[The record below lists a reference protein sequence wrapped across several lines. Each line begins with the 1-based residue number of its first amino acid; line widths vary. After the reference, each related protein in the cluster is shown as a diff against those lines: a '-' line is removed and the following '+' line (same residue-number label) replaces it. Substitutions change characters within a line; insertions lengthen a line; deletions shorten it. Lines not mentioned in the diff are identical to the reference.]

1 MPSADGPGQG
11 TPGPCTREGRGG
23 NENQRL
29 RQAFLCG
36 VESLAEYQAAKSDLE
51 DQEAALQQK
60 LDDWEAGEPEP
71 DGRRWEQVLS
81 TLEDPEADIQAKH
94 RAAQGI
100 LARCVWDRA
109 NRVVRL
115 TYRFSL

>member
-1 MPSADGPGQG
+1 M
-11 TPGPCTREGRGG
+11 
-23 NENQRL
+23 
-29 RQAFLCG
+29 
-36 VESLAEYQAAKSDLE
+36 AKKELE
-51 DQEAALQQK
+51 AQEAALQQK

-81 TLEDPEADIQAKH
+81 TLEDPETDIQAKH

>member
-11 TPGPCTREGRGG
+11 TPVPYTREGRGG
-23 NENQRL
+23 NENPTA
-29 RQAFLCG
+29 AFLCG
-36 VESLAEYQAAKSDLE
+36 VESLAEYQVAKKELE
-51 DQEAALQQK
+51 AQEAALQQK

-81 TLEDPEADIQAKH
+81 TLEDPETDIQAKH